1 MIAAVLLAAFLA
13 ATPWTQGDAVAPCP
27 HGTAPKAAKTL
38 GCALLHCCWNPQLGA
53 LSGHKCRLDGAH
65 GEPCPEFKNGGTSQ
79 EKAQKTTLASEDYAC
94 ESAQP
99 LDDCERT
106 SGRHVVAVDTA
117 SDGTA
122 SDASVAS
129 SGGLDGQPDQG
140 GLRGTPPPPRPTAL
154 IKEGKDNCPM
164 DDCINVCNQVPGQ
177 GASIGGTVK
186 STFEKDDFTVFC
198 TSQNFKTGKDEG
210 DSGLTGC
217 LVTTPSTG
225 HTDMFPNVQSGNYVD
240 AVCGLPK
247 RGSAP
252 HLIDALKAKGD
263 EVHLTCIPCSDTPYS
278 GDMDSC
284 KFRLDQYYAT
294 KLGFSYW
301 RDGDDVSRKQMRDFN
316 IIALMSWNE

>member
-122 SDASVAS
+122 SDAYVAS

-140 GLRGTPPPPRPTAL
+140 GLRGTPFA
-154 IKEGKDNCPM
+154 
-164 DDCINVCNQVPGQ
+164 
-177 GASIGGTVK
+177 
-186 STFEKDDFTVFC
+186 
-198 TSQNFKTGKDEG
+198 
-210 DSGLTGC
+210 
-217 LVTTPSTG
+217 
-225 HTDMFPNVQSGNYVD
+225 
-240 AVCGLPK
+240 
-247 RGSAP
+247 
-252 HLIDALKAKGD
+252 
-263 EVHLTCIPCSDTPYS
+263 
-278 GDMDSC
+278 
-284 KFRLDQYYAT
+284 
-294 KLGFSYW
+294 
-301 RDGDDVSRKQMRDFN
+301 
-316 IIALMSWNE
+316 